1 MTDSHSAP
9 LGDPV
14 DVPSHGNPEGGAGP
28 SPHLADEIKI
38 SHSVVAGIVRL
49 SALEVEGVHSV
60 GHDGL
65 VDGLV
70 EMLSKRSSDRGV
82 KISEDDQERYL
93 IELHVVLRF
102 GTELARVAERIQQN
116 VRAKVAHMTGRPVA
130 KIDVVIEG
138 VRAMEPDMPE
148 HDWHREGHT
157 D

>member
-1 MTDSHSAP
+1 MNDPHVAP

-14 DVPSHGNPEGGAGP
+14 DVPSRGGAAAGA
-28 SPHLADEIKI
+28 SGSSNLADEIKI

-65 VDGLV
+65 VDGIV

-82 KISEDDQERYL
+82 KISEDDQDRYL
-93 IELHVVLRF
+93 IELHVILRF
-102 GTELARVAERIQQN
+102 GSELARVAERIQQN

-138 VRAMEPDMPE
+138 VRAMEPEMPE
-148 HDWHREGHT
+148 HNWHREGHT